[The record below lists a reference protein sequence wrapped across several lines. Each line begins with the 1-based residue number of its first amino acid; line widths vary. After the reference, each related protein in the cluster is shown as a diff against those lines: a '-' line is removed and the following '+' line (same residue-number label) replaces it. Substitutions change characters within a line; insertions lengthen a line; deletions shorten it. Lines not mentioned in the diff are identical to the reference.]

1 MVRRFDGHVAVI
13 TGASR
18 GIGLA
23 TARRLIAE
31 GASVVITGR
40 RQEGLDAAL
49 AQLGTDAAS
58 AVAGR
63 ADDPEHRAA
72 VLAHTL
78 DRYGRLDHLM
88 NNAGINPLFGP
99 MLDADL
105 AAVRK
110 MIDVNVLAAFEWT
123 RDAVMAGLTDSV
135 VNVSSVAG
143 LSASPKI
150 AFYGVTKAALISVT
164 QQLAYELAPRIR
176 VNAVAPAVVK
186 TAFARPLFEGHE
198 EQAASV
204 YPLGRLGEP
213 DDVAAAVAF
222 LLSADAS
229 WMTGQTLQLDGGA
242 GIRPAL

>member
-1 MVRRFDGHVAVI
+1 MQRFDGHVAVV

-23 TARRLIAE
+23 TAQRLIDE

-49 AQLGTDAAS
+49 AQLGTDAAT

-72 VLAHTL
+72 VLAHAL
-78 DRYGRLDHLM
+78 DRHGRLDHLV

-99 MLDADL
+99 MMEADP

-143 LSASPKI
+143 LSASPMI

-164 QQLAYELAPRIR
+164 QQSAYELAPRIR

-186 TAFARPLFEGHE
+186 TAFARALYEGHE
-198 EQAASV
+198 AAAASA

-222 LLSADAS
+222 LLSSDAS

-242 GIRPAL
+242 GIRSAL

>member
-1 MVRRFDGHVAVI
+1 
-13 TGASR
+13 
-18 GIGLA
+18 
-23 TARRLIAE
+23 
-31 GASVVITGR
+31 
-40 RQEGLDAAL
+40 
-49 AQLGTDAAS
+49 
-58 AVAGR
+58 
-63 ADDPEHRAA
+63 
-72 VLAHTL
+72 
-78 DRYGRLDHLM
+78 
-88 NNAGINPLFGP
+88 
-99 MLDADL
+99 
-105 AAVRK
+105 
-110 MIDVNVLAAFEWT
+110 
-123 RDAVMAGLTDSV
+123 MAGLTDSV
-135 VNVSSVAG
+135 VSVSSVAG

-242 GIRPAL
+242 GIRPGL